1 MAATNLPSPEEL
13 RQYMTYDPETGIL
26 TWLSRPLS
34 DFQGKGGCHTA
45 ETRWKIW
52 NTTCSGKEALN
63 STRYEG
69 YKVGTIFG
77 TLARA
82 HRVAWALHYGHWP
95 VGEIDHIDGNPA
107 NNAIANLRDVDR
119 TGNARNLKR
128 NATNTSGCGGVSFD
142 IRRGQWKAYIWVD
155 GSQRF
160 LGRFD
165 SKFDAILHRLIAEKG
180 RGYTMRHGV
189 AA

>member
-1 MAATNLPSPEEL
+1 MAVTDLPSPSEL
-13 RQYMTYDPETGIL
+13 HKYLSYDPATGIL

-34 DFQGKGGCHTA
+34 DFKGKGGCHTA

-63 STRYEG
+63 SSRYEG

-82 HRVAWALHYGHWP
+82 HRVAWAMHYGYWP
-95 VGEIDHIDGNPA
+95 VGNIDHIDGDPS
-107 NNAIANLRDVDR
+107 NNRISNLRDVPQLL
-119 TGNARNLKR
+119 NCRNSRMSAANK
-128 NATNTSGCGGVSFD
+128 SGCVGVCFSPEKG
-142 IRRGQWKAYIWVD
+142 RWRATIWAD
-155 GSQRF
+155 GKQKH
-160 LGRFD
+160 LGNHKE
-165 SKFDAILHRLIAEKG
+165 KFDAVLSRLLAEKAL
-180 RGYTMRHGV
+180 GYTIRHGL